1 MQVLG
6 KDIDAL
12 GELTQPHIRDVARNG
27 RLCAIETHGTQLI
40 YQNALCAYVLVAHDI
55 SDGIL
60 APIAFFSHTKPH
72 SKDGG
77 DNQSVIE

>member
-6 KDIDAL
+6 QDIDTL
-12 GELTQPHIRDVARNG
+12 GKLAQTHIGNVARNG
-27 RLCAIETHGTQLI
+27 CLRAIETHSAKLVHQH
-40 YQNALCAYVLVAHDI
+40 ALRANILVAHDI

-72 SKDGG
+72 SIDGG

>member
-1 MQVLG
+1 MQILG

-12 GELTQPHIRDVARNG
+12 GKLTQSHVRDIARNG
-27 RLCAIETHGTQLI
+27 RLRAVEAHGAKLV
-40 YQNALCAYVLVAHDI
+40 YQNSLRAYILIADNI

-72 SKDGG
+72 SKRWRR
-77 DNQSVIE
+77 QSLND

>member
-12 GELTQPHIRDVARNG
+12 GELTQSHVRDIARNG
-27 RLCAIETHGTQLI
+27 RLRAIETHGAKLV
-40 YQNALCAYVLVAHDI
+40 YQNALRAYVLIANNI

-60 APIAFFSHTKPH
+60 APIAFFGHTKPH
-72 SKDGG
+72 SKRWRR
-77 DNQSVIE
+77 QSLSD